1 MSSSLHI
8 DNKKKDIILILGKGL
23 IHGLEH
29 TLTAEKLYSINFT
42 ENNKKFCLSLH
53 YNGANSYWFVNGTEI
68 MKFRAKDSETAT
80 RLCLGNI
87 STDFSVDNMKKTRLS
102 GYVCDFSV
110 DYNTI
115 AVGDILDIHK
125 YLMKKHDIKCLD
137 FWKSVFV
144 QQWHFLVA
152 MH

>member
-1 MSSSLHI
+1 
-8 DNKKKDIILILGKGL
+8 
-23 IHGLEH
+23 
-29 TLTAEKLYSINFT
+29 
-42 ENNKKFCLSLH
+42 
-53 YNGANSYWFVNGTEI
+53 

-137 FWKSVFV
+137 F
-144 QQWHFLVA
+144 
-152 MH
+152 